1 MTDLHDSVDEPSPR
15 VKRRRVWETSLA
27 LASDKFISAGK
38 INTVIQ
44 RSE

>member
-27 LASDKFISAGK
+27 LTSDKFISVGE
-38 INTVIQ
+38 INRIIQ
-44 RSE
+44 